1 MRARVLS
8 AAQLDQPGLDTVDV
22 GAGTGF
28 ATEGVIEHVDA
39 ARVTMLDQSAA
50 QLRRAQA
57 KPALAACRKLLG
69 DAEDLPFPDD
79 AFDRYVSCGS
89 IEYWPD
95 PERAIREAHRVLR
108 PGGLAMVAG
117 PLPPSGRAARWLADA
132 WMLFPSRADYVRWF
146 EAAGFADVRVLT
158 VDAPWAASPGD
169 GAYAV
174 AVAGRATRSGAPA
187 PSGSETMPERADEPW
202 TVQRLVRF
210 AAGSLAGA
218 LFIPVGIFMKLRA
231 RRTPRRSR

>member
-1 MRARVLS
+1 MRARALS

-28 ATEGVIEHVDA
+28 TTEGVIEHVDA
-39 ARVTMLDQSAA
+39 ARVTMVDQSAA

-79 AFDRYVSCGS
+79 AFDRYLSCGS

-132 WMLFPSRADYVRWF
+132 WMLFPSRADYIRWF
-146 EAAGFADVRVLT
+146 EAAGFADLCILT
-158 VDAPWAASPGD
+158 MDAPWARSAGNGS
-169 GAYAV
+169 YAV
-174 AVAGRATRSGAPA
+174 AVAGRATRKGAPA
-187 PSGSETMPERADEPW
+187 PSRGETVAERADEPW
-202 TVQRLVRF
+202 TVRRLVRF

-218 LFIPVGIFMKLRA
+218 LFIPIAIFMRLRA
-231 RRTPRRSR
+231 RRAPGRSP